1 MNEFQLRFNKILF
14 YFNKILEFKEKK
26 GENEDFDYKIEDKK
40 IKLNLFLKH
49 KKYLKKI
56 VIEYKILEPENA
68 KIFRNGFSSWSS
80 SYLIEQNKKFRNP
93 PIKELKYHYLNPI
106 DPD

>member
-40 IKLNLFLKH
+40 IKLNLFYFSKS
-49 KKYLKKI
+49 KKLGY
-56 VIEYKILEPENA
+56 YH
-68 KIFRNGFSSWSS
+68 IFCS
-80 SYLIEQNKKFRNP
+80 
-93 PIKELKYHYLNPI
+93 
-106 DPD
+106 

>member
-49 KKYLKKI
+49 KKI
-56 VIEYKILEPENA
+56 GRAHV
-68 KIFRNGFSSWSS
+68 
-80 SYLIEQNKKFRNP
+80 
-93 PIKELKYHYLNPI
+93 
-106 DPD
+106 